1 MTNLLPGALTLS
13 DLRAVWTAAAPI
25 TLDPSAYAA
34 IHASCAT
41 VQAIVEQG
49 APAYGI
55 NTGFGILAKA
65 HIPTDQLE
73 TLQRNLILSHA
84 VGTGALLS
92 DAVVRLIV
100 LMKIGS
106 LARGY

>member
-1 MTNLLPGALTLS
+1 MTSLSSSSSSQGWTLYPGAMTLA

-25 TLDPSAYAA
+25 TLDAGAYDA

-41 VQAIVEQG
+41 VQAIVEKG
-49 APAYGI
+49 DPAYGI

-65 HIPTDQLE
+65 HIPQDQLA

-92 DAVVRLIV
+92 DA
-100 LMKIGS
+100 
-106 LARGY
+106 